1 MARTVKAHAVRRKE
15 LLDVAE
21 GLFHTQGYATTTVED
36 IVRETGVAK
45 GTFYHYFRSKEEVL
59 AALAT
64 RMVDTM
70 AKELRKIAAE
80 TSVPPISRLQRMFW
94 VAQRIGDH
102 ERSVVNDLHRSEN
115 RELHDRNNVEIVRVL
130 GPIVAEVIEQG
141 KADGTFDVDDPVSTV
156 QFLMAG
162 SLFLFGE
169 GVFDWTAEERA
180 ARVRAMK
187 TLIGRTLRIDPFK

>member
-1 MARTVKAHAVRRKE
+1 MVRTVKAHHVRRKE
-15 LLDVAE
+15 LLDVADR
-21 GLFHTQGYATTTVED
+21 LFRSKGYAMSTVED

-64 RMVDTM
+64 RMVETM
-70 AKELRKIAAE
+70 AEELRRIAAE
-80 TSVPPISRLQRMFW
+80 TSAPPISRLQRMFW
-94 VAQRIGDH
+94 VAQRVGDSG
-102 ERSVVNDLHRSEN
+102 RSVVNDLHRSEN

-141 KADGTFDVDDPVSTV
+141 KADGTFDVDDAVSTV

-169 GVFDWTAEERA
+169 GTFDWTAKERA
-180 ARVRAMK
+180 ARMRAMK
-187 TLIGRTLRIDPFK
+187 TLIGRALQIDPFK